1 MKKILV
7 VTLGLFSA
15 FSLAS
20 CGKRKEN
27 KYGYEGKGVIKETIN
42 YQARTVSMDGKIAL
56 LAYLKTD
63 SIIDEKGNL
72 LFEYYYYKDEDE
84 DWDLSSKIEYKY
96 DNDGNKVSEE
106 TFRIS
111 NADGEFKIFDKIE
124 YEYEDGKL
132 KTVTDYMTK
141 QYDSSYTKES
151 VDTYTYDDNGNLL
164 MTLKIYTDE
173 FKAYQDYNNNNYKV
187 IYEYDNNSLKVKT
200 HNVEYADGWE
210 PTVKEVFTRGTNDR
224 IDVKE
229 SYYYIDDETG
239 FEKYYKAEYTYDS
252 KGNISEII
260 HYEPTD
266 DGSDWRLDRKIKYT
280 YNSKNKETKIVSSYY
295 TNGNWKKSS
304 EEKFEYNKNG
314 DETSYV
320 ATMFRE
326 NNKTI
331 QSRKRESTY
340 TYYK

>member
-1 MKKILV
+1 MKKVLV
-7 VTLGLFSA
+7 VALGLFSA

-42 YQARTVSMDGKIAL
+42 YQARSGAMGNITL
-56 LAYLKTD
+56 RAYLKTD

-72 LFEYYYYKDEDE
+72 LFEYDYYKDEDE
-84 DWDLSSKIEYKY
+84 DWDLSSKEEYKY
-96 DNDGNKVSEE
+96 DNDGNKISEE

-111 NADGEFKIFDKIE
+111 SADGEFKIYYKTE
-124 YEYEDGKL
+124 YEYEEGRL
-132 KTVTDYMTK
+132 KTVTNYMTK
-141 QYDSSYTKES
+141 KYDTSYTKES

-200 HNVEYADGWE
+200 HNVEYEKGWE
-210 PTVKEVFTRGTNDR
+210 PTVKEVYTRDSEDR
-224 IDVKE
+224 IGVIE
-229 SYYYIDDETG
+229 SYYYRDDETG
-239 FEKYYKAEYTYDS
+239 FEKSYKAEYTYDS
-252 KGNISEII
+252 KGNNSEIVR
-260 HYEPTD
+260 YEPTD
-266 DGSDWRLDRKIKYT
+266 DGSDWKLEQKVEYT
-280 YNSKNKETKIVSSYY
+280 YNSKNKETKIVASYY
-295 TNGNWKKSS
+295 VSGKWVKSN

-320 ATMFRE
+320 ATIFRE